1 MDLHQRKLFTVRE
14 FSFKENGL
22 HLKVKNLASSYEVE
36 IPFEEINLK
45 KIIRQK
51 KTDSV
56 IIILPIFDTRRLGC

>member
-1 MDLHQRKLFTVRE
+1 MDLRQRKLFTVRE
-14 FSFKENGL
+14 FIFKENCL

-51 KTDSV
+51 RQIAELSSLEFSLD
-56 IIILPIFDTRRLGC
+56 